1 MKQRSS
7 DNRVPKPFGKR
18 CANILALTRE
28 PHAIQ
33 MMQDRDAFSS
43 AKMQVWTPKMQGPE
57 QCSVTQQGARVLI
70 HKRNPRHHRHRYK
83 RARSLEQCY
92 CYVQTN
98 HSSLCYSSVPAGR
111 YTSAPRPTETFNGL
125 INASL
130 MHMHEYNMYP
140 VRMGKPT
147 YTQAALRSITPA
159 GVTCSNKCA

>member
-18 CANILALTRE
+18 CAKILAFTRE

-83 RARSLEQCY
+83 RTLLGAVLLLC
-92 CYVQTN
+92 TN
-98 HSSLCYSSVPAGR
+98 KSFFLVLQLCACRPLHLG
-111 YTSAPRPTETFNGL
+111 TSTYRDLQRP
-125 INASL
+125 
-130 MHMHEYNMYP
+130 H
-140 VRMGKPT
+140 
-147 YTQAALRSITPA
+147 
-159 GVTCSNKCA
+159 